1 LNLVLTV
8 RFAAVRFLQALAVLL
23 LAGADPA
30 IADLYRWVDPET
42 GSVKF
47 SSYPP
52 PWYGQGQPARRA
64 PKVEVIAPMKSAPA
78 FAPEAEAD
86 RAPAAKPGN
95 RGEPRDEL
103 FKRLSQRIAAFVS
116 SPPDGAAKAHAE
128 LLESLQDLEQ
138 MEKLA
143 KFPNPGEQ
151 ALFLE
156 EKYGLALPL
165 EAHRQALMQ
174 QLADLRPP
182 PPGTAPE
189 AAENLWR
196 GSQLRMTALE
206 WTNEVLRAIDPRKA
220 NARHFEMRAMAEKV
234 ATIWGPYVEAGF
246 GRRDRVR

>member
-1 LNLVLTV
+1 MKFVSTM
-8 RFAAVRFLQALAVLL
+8 RFAVPLAVLL
-23 LAGADPA
+23 LAVAGPA

-52 PWYGQGQPARRA
+52 PWYGREQSTPRA

-78 FAPEAEAD
+78 FAPEPEAD

-95 RGEPRDEL
+95 RNEPRDVL
-103 FKRLSQRIAAFVS
+103 FRRLSQRIAAFVS
-116 SPPDGAAKAHAE
+116 SPPDGAAKPYAE
-128 LLESLQDLEQ
+128 LLEPLQDLEQ
-138 MEKLA
+138 LEKQS
-143 KFPNPGEQ
+143 KFANPGEQ
-151 ALFLE
+151 DLFLE
-156 EKYGLALPL
+156 EKYGLAVPL
-165 EAHRQALMQ
+165 ESHRQALMQ

-182 PPGTAPE
+182 PPGSAPE

-196 GSQLRMTALE
+196 GTQLRMAVLE
-206 WTNEVLRAIDPRKA
+206 WTNELLKAVDPRKV

-246 GRRDRVR
+246 GRRDRAR